1 MYGRRRRKQKSSKE
15 KVAKSEEKEEDDEC
29 RLIASTDQV
38 FSSHLRL
45 QLETFFVTRILI
57 VFTRFAK
64 KSRQCPEKF

>member
-15 KVAKSEEKEEDDEC
+15 KVAKSEEKEEDEC

-45 QLETFFVTRILI
+45 ELETF
-57 VFTRFAK
+57 
-64 KSRQCPEKF
+64 CD

>member
-1 MYGRRRRKQKSSKE
+1 MYGRRRKKQKSSKE

-45 QLETFFVTRILI
+45 ELETF
-57 VFTRFAK
+57 
-64 KSRQCPEKF
+64 CD